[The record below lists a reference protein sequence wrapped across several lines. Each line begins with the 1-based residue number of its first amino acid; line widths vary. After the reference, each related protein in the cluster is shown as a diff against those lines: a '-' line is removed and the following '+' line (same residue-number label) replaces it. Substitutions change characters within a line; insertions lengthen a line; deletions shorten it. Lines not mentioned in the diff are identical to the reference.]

1 MSRHSTAHYFLEGL
15 VDLGVDYIF
24 ANLGTDHV
32 SLIEE
37 MARWDKEGRKHPEM
51 ILCPHEVV
59 AVHMAGGYALATGR
73 GQAALVH
80 VDAGTANACMAIQNL
95 FRYRLPVMLFAG
107 RAPHTLHGELT
118 GSRDTYVH
126 FVQDPFDIASIVRP
140 YVKWEYSLPSGVVV
154 KEALAR
160 ASAFAHSD
168 PPGPVY
174 MMLPRETL
182 AEQWDDADMPA
193 YPPARYG
200 SVQAGG
206 VAPAQA
212 EAIAKELMSAENP
225 VAFAAYLGRKPQ
237 AVAVLDRLART
248 CGIRVAE
255 FNSIDL
261 NIPQDSPCFAG
272 SDPLPLLEQADLGLL
287 LDSDVPFVP
296 QYARRANAMKWI
308 QIDIDPLKSDFPM
321 WGFPTDMRIQ
331 GDCATILQQVLDVVE
346 ARADDTYRR
355 RVSER
360 IASWSGVREASA
372 KRRAAASANKG
383 VAGALNPAF
392 VFATL
397 SGKLSQEDVVLN
409 EAIRNGPVLQEHLTR
424 TRPRSYVGLAG
435 GGLGFSGGMALGLK
449 LAQPDRRIVHVIGDG
464 GFHFSSPDSV
474 YAVAQQYQIPI
485 LTVVLDNGGW
495 QAVKSAVQRVYPKG
509 IAAETDQF
517 QSRLTSGRQGEQ
529 RDFSAADAPSA
540 PMAKPSAS
548 RTNSPMPSTAALQHL
563 MTARPPCCMFTSRGC
578 RIWRQREGKFNE
590 DAGPDFVLG
599 HLVDRDCRDDFR
611 ISPGR
616 PREISEQADSHHCR
630 IRGRRRQRHHR
641 ARFRAETVR
650 KPWAA
655 RDRREQAR
663 RRRHRCHRV
672 CRKIS
677 A

>member
-1 MSRHSTAHYFLEGL
+1 MSRHTTAHYFLEGL

-37 MARWDKEGRKHPEM
+37 MARWDKEGRKYPQV

-73 GQAALVH
+73 GQAVLVH

-107 RAPHTLHGELT
+107 RAPHTLHGELP
-118 GSRDTYVH
+118 GSRDAYVH

-160 ASAFAHSD
+160 ASAFAQSD

-182 AEQWDDADMPA
+182 AEEWDDADMPA
-193 YPPARYG
+193 YPSARYG
-200 SVQAGG
+200 SVHSGG
-206 VAPAQA
+206 IEPARVGAIAQA
-212 EAIAKELMSAENP
+212 LMAAENP
-225 VAFAAYLGRKPQ
+225 IALTAYLGRKPQ

-248 CGIRVAE
+248 CGIRVGQ
-255 FNSIDL
+255 FNPIDL

-272 SDPLPLLEQADLGLL
+272 FDALPLIETADLGLL

-296 QYARRANAMKWI
+296 QYARGASAIKWI
-308 QIDIDPLKSDFPM
+308 QIDIDPLKSEFPM
-321 WGFPTDMRIQ
+321 WGFPTDLRIE
-331 GDCATILQQVLDVVE
+331 GDCATILQQVLDAVE
-346 ARADDTYRR
+346 VRADDAWRR
-355 RVSER
+355 RVAAR
-360 IASWSGVREASA
+360 IASWSGAREQAA

-383 VAGALNPAF
+383 VSGALSSAF

-397 SGKLSQEDVVLN
+397 NSKLSQHDIVIN
-409 EAIRNGPVLQEHLTR
+409 EAIRNGPILQEHITR
-424 TRPRSYVGLAG
+424 TQPQSYVGLAG

-449 LAQPDRRIVHVIGDG
+449 LAQRDRRIVQIIGDG

-529 RDFSAADAPSA
+529 RGFSEVGRAFGAHGECVTEPDDLAEA
-540 PMAKPSAS
+540 ID
-548 RTNSPMPSTAALQHL
+548 RCLAALDD
-563 MTARPPCCMFTSRGC
+563 
-578 RIWRQREGKFNE
+578 GK
-590 DAGPDFVLG
+590 AAVL
-599 HLVDRDCRDDFR
+599 HVHVTRL
-611 ISPGR
+611 
-616 PREISEQADSHHCR
+616 
-630 IRGRRRQRHHR
+630 
-641 ARFRAETVR
+641 
-650 KPWAA
+650 
-655 RDRREQAR
+655 
-663 RRRHRCHRV
+663 
-672 CRKIS
+672 
-677 A
+677 

>member
-15 VDLGVDYIF
+15 VDLGIDYIF

-37 MARWDKEGRKHPEM
+37 LARWDSEGRKHPEV

-59 AVHMAGGYALATGR
+59 AVHMAAGYALATGR
-73 GQAALVH
+73 GQAVFVH

-107 RAPHTLHGELT
+107 RAPYTLHGELT
-118 GSRDTYVH
+118 GSRDAYVH

-160 ASAFAHSD
+160 ACAFMQSD

-182 AEQWDDADMPA
+182 AEQWDDSEMPA
-193 YPPARYG
+193 YPSARYG

-206 VAPAQA
+206 IEPARVDAIAQA
-212 EAIAKELMSAENP
+212 LMAAENP
-225 VAFAAYLGRKPQ
+225 IALTAYLGRRPA
-237 AVAVLDRLART
+237 AVAVLERLAQT

-261 NIPQDSPCFAG
+261 NISQASPCFAG
-272 SDPLPLLEQADLGLL
+272 FDPLPLLETADLGLL
-287 LDSDVPFVP
+287 LDSDVPFIP
-296 QYARRANAMKWI
+296 QYARSAGAIKWI

-331 GDCATILQQVLDVVE
+331 GDCSVVLQQVLDAVE
-346 ARADDTYRR
+346 ARADDAYRR
-355 RVSER
+355 RVAER
-360 IASWSGVREASA
+360 IASWGGAREAAA
-372 KRRAAASANKG
+372 KRRIVASANKG
-383 VAGALNPAF
+383 VAGAIGSAF
-392 VFATL
+392 LFATL
-397 SGKLSQEDVVLN
+397 SAKLSQDDIVIN
-409 EAIRNGPVLQEHLTR
+409 EAIRNGPILQEHLAR

-449 LAQPDRRIVHVIGDG
+449 LANQDRRIVQVIGDG

-474 YAVAQQYQIPI
+474 YAVAQQYQLPV

-495 QAVKSAVQRVYPKG
+495 QAVKSAVQRVYPRG

-529 RDFSAADAPSA
+529 RDFSAVGRAFGAHGECVTEPDALA
-540 PMAKPSAS
+540 AAID
-548 RTNSPMPSTAALQHL
+548 RCLAALDD
-563 MTARPPCCMFTSRGC
+563 
-578 RIWRQREGKFNE
+578 GK
-590 DAGPDFVLG
+590 AAVL
-599 HLVDRDCRDDFR
+599 HVHITPL
-611 ISPGR
+611 
-616 PREISEQADSHHCR
+616 
-630 IRGRRRQRHHR
+630 
-641 ARFRAETVR
+641 
-650 KPWAA
+650 
-655 RDRREQAR
+655 
-663 RRRHRCHRV
+663 
-672 CRKIS
+672 
-677 A
+677 

>member
-15 VDLGVDYIF
+15 VDLGIEYIF

-37 MARWDKEGRKHPEM
+37 MARWDQEGRKHPEM
-51 ILCPHEVV
+51 ILCPHEIV

-73 GQAALVH
+73 GQAVFVH

-107 RAPHTLHGELT
+107 RAPYTLHGELT

-160 ASAFAHSD
+160 ANAFMQSD

-182 AEQWDDADMPA
+182 AEQWDDAAMPA
-193 YPPARYG
+193 YPAARYG

-206 VAPAQA
+206 IDPARID
-212 EAIAKELMSAENP
+212 AIAAQLMAAENP
-225 VAFAAYLGRKPQ
+225 VAFTAYLGRKPR

-272 SDPLPLLEQADLGLL
+272 IDALPLLEAADLGLL
-287 LDSDVPFVP
+287 LDTDVPFIP
-296 QYARRANAMKWI
+296 QAAKRTEAMKWI
-308 QIDIDPLKSDFPM
+308 QIDIDPLKADFPM
-321 WGFPTDMRIQ
+321 WGFATDMRIQ
-331 GDCATILQQVLDVVE
+331 GDCAVVLQQVLDAVK
-346 ARADDTYRR
+346 ARADDDYRR
-355 RVSER
+355 RVTAR
-360 IASWSGVREASA
+360 IAGWNGANEARA
-372 KRRAAASANKG
+372 KRCAAVSANKG
-383 VAGALNPAF
+383 ASGALGPAF

-397 SGKLSQEDVVLN
+397 NAKLSQDDVVIN
-409 EAIRNGPVLQEHLTR
+409 EAIRNGPILQEHLTR
-424 TRPRSYVGLAG
+424 TKPQSYVGLAG

-449 LAQPDRRIVHVIGDG
+449 LAQPERRVVQVIGDG
-464 GFHFSSPDSV
+464 GYHFSSPDSV

-485 LTVVLDNGGW
+485 FTVVLDNGGW

-509 IAAETDQF
+509 VAAETDQF
-517 QSRLTSGRQGEQ
+517 QSRLRSGRQGEQ
-529 RDFSAADAPSA
+529 RDFSAVARAFGAHGECVTEPDALA
-540 PMAKPSAS
+540 PAID
-548 RTNSPMPSTAALQHL
+548 RCLAALDD
-563 MTARPPCCMFTSRGC
+563 
-578 RIWRQREGKFNE
+578 GK
-590 DAGPDFVLG
+590 AAVL
-599 HLVDRDCRDDFR
+599 HVHVTPL
-611 ISPGR
+611 
-616 PREISEQADSHHCR
+616 
-630 IRGRRRQRHHR
+630 
-641 ARFRAETVR
+641 
-650 KPWAA
+650 
-655 RDRREQAR
+655 
-663 RRRHRCHRV
+663 
-672 CRKIS
+672 
-677 A
+677 

>member
-37 MARWDKEGRKHPEM
+37 MARWDSEGRKHPEM

-73 GQAALVH
+73 CQAVLVH

-107 RAPHTLHGELT
+107 RAPYTLHGELT

-160 ASAFAHSD
+160 ASAFAQSD

-174 MMLPRETL
+174 MTLPRETL
-182 AEQWDDADMPA
+182 AEQWDDAGMPA
-193 YPPARYG
+193 YPSARYG
-200 SVQAGG
+200 SVQLGG
-206 VAPAQA
+206 IEPARI
-212 EAIAKELMSAENP
+212 EAIAQALMAAETP
-225 VAFAAYLGRKPQ
+225 IALTAYLGRKPQ
-237 AVAVLDRLART
+237 AVAALDRLARA

-272 SDPLPLLEQADLGLL
+272 FDPLPLIESADLGLL

-296 QYARRANAMKWI
+296 QYAKRAGAIQWI

-321 WGFPTDMRIQ
+321 WGFATDMRIQ
-331 GDCATILQQVLDVVE
+331 GDCATVLQQVLDAVE
-346 ARADDTYRR
+346 IRADDTYRR
-355 RVSER
+355 RVAAR
-360 IASWSGVREASA
+360 IASWSGGCEQLA
-372 KRRAAASANKG
+372 KRRAAVSANKG
-383 VAGALNPAF
+383 VSGALNPAF

-397 SGKLSQEDVVLN
+397 NGKLSQDDIVIN
-409 EAIRNGPVLQEHLTR
+409 EAIRNGPILQEHITR
-424 TRPRSYVGLAG
+424 TKPRSYVGLAG

-449 LAQPDRRIVHVIGDG
+449 LAQPDRRIVQIIGDG
-464 GFHFSSPDSV
+464 GYHFSSPDSV

-509 IAAETDQF
+509 VAAETDQF
-517 QSRLTSGRQGEQ
+517 QSRLTSGRQGEA
-529 RDFSAADAPSA
+529 RDFAAVGRAFGAHGECVTEPDDLAA
-540 PMAKPSAS
+540 AID
-548 RTNSPMPSTAALQHL
+548 RCLAALDD
-563 MTARPPCCMFTSRGC
+563 
-578 RIWRQREGKFNE
+578 GK
-590 DAGPDFVLG
+590 AAVL
-599 HLVDRDCRDDFR
+599 HVQVTRL
-611 ISPGR
+611 
-616 PREISEQADSHHCR
+616 
-630 IRGRRRQRHHR
+630 
-641 ARFRAETVR
+641 
-650 KPWAA
+650 
-655 RDRREQAR
+655 
-663 RRRHRCHRV
+663 
-672 CRKIS
+672 
-677 A
+677 